1 MDKGMGDVFMTRE
14 NPSKSGT
21 QQGSV
26 TIIALMMLVVLTL
39 LGVSVTR
46 TSTTDIQIAANEI
59 PFKQNFYLAEG
70 GLHRESAELGRGNYP
85 LVDVNTP
92 GELAN
97 QSSSGL
103 PGLPHEIN
111 GTSYD
116 FTVDYLG
123 NFQPPAGYSTIH
135 FSRYDYFI
143 DVRGGNVR
151 VAARYYRIGPKAE

>member
-1 MDKGMGDVFMTRE
+1 MTWGTT
-14 NPSKSGT
+14 SKSRT

-46 TSTTDIQIAANEI
+46 ISTTDIQIAANEI

-70 GLHRESAELGRGNYP
+70 GLHREAAELGRGNYP

-97 QSSSGL
+97 QSNADL
-103 PGLPHEIN
+103 PGPPHEVN
-111 GTSYD
+111 GRSYD

-123 NFQPPAGYSTIH
+123 NFQPPAGYSAIH
-135 FSRYDYFI
+135 FSRYDYFV
-143 DVRGGNVR
+143 DVKGGNVR
-151 VAARYYRIGPKAE
+151 VAGRYYRIGPKAE